1 MKNFQNETDLHLKET
16 RSRLYYINSTAL
28 TNNWAQAEQ
37 HRKNTAVWHFIP
49 RVTDVRYD
57 ELYVFVFQSK
67 KKPVKTS
74 LTILFYT
81 GPPKIPDW
89 FKIKNVHVMN
99 KICRFYS
106 WPQIFKATLFLLIE
120 YITSPRCPPPISTQ
134 VYNLFLTRCS
144 ITLQIIEL
152 GICNYFIPY
161 AVSSTILPFYKF

>member
-1 MKNFQNETDLHLKET
+1 MVKIALSGDPVTKNYYSFVSLQFVKNFQNETDLHLKET

-57 ELYVFVFQSK
+57 EIYVFVFQSK

-81 GPPKIPDW
+81 GSPKIPDY
-89 FKIKNVHVMN
+89 FKNKNRLLFFINRIYNIAQMSSSNLHTG
-99 KICRFYS
+99 I
-106 WPQIFKATLFLLIE
+106 QDFLLL
-120 YITSPRCPPPISTQ
+120 YRS
-134 VYNLFLTRCS
+134 
-144 ITLQIIEL
+144 
-152 GICNYFIPY
+152 
-161 AVSSTILPFYKF
+161 